1 MNRKLMEDIQAEEE
15 KVNHVNKLKQKL
27 EQQVWTNFLYFKII
41 LNTYVNYS

>member
-27 EQQVWTNFLYFKII
+27 EQQVWMNFYFKII
-41 LNTYVNYS
+41 LTIYVNYS

>member
-27 EQQVWTNFLYFKII
+27 EQQVWTNFYFKII
-41 LNTYVNYS
+41 